1 MTPKPFK
8 GLPIIETDRL
18 ILRDLR
24 FEDADAYFHYHN
36 LDAALEY
43 YDWRPNSLDEAIES
57 IRSIR
62 ADYEEQKYLHFAIT
76 LKESDQLIGDCGIF
90 FADHKGEINYMLD
103 PTYWGKG
110 YMKEALT
117 GLMSLCFKEADVYRI
132 QAMTLPDNDASRSM
146 LTSLNFTCEGTLR
159 KYGFNALKNDYID
172 LLMWSL
178 LKSEFEDKAKPKEK
192 EEDLPRRKS

>member
-8 GLPIIETDRL
+8 DLPIIETERL

-24 FEDADAYFHYHN
+24 FEDAEAYFRYHN

-43 YDWRPNSLDEAIES
+43 YDWRPNSLEEATES

-62 ADYEEQKYLHFAIT
+62 NDYEEQKYLHFAVT
-76 LKESDQLIGDCGIF
+76 LKESAHLIGDCGIF

-110 YMKEALT
+110 YMNEALT
-117 GLMSLCFKEADVYRI
+117 ALMALCFEQADVYRI
-132 QAMTLPDNDASRSM
+132 QAMTLPDNEASRSM
-146 LTSLNFTCEGTLR
+146 LTSLHFICEGTLR

-178 LKSEFEDKAKPKEK
+178 LKTEFEENRESKEK
-192 EEDLPRRKS
+192 D